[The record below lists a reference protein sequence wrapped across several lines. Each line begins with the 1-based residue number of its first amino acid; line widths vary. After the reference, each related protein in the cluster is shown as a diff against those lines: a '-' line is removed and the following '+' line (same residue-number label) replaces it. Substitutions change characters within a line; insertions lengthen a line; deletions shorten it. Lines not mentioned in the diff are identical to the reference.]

1 VLKPVPALK
10 PGFDLDV
17 AAMLAAIGPSTR
29 VIIINSPN
37 NPTGCVYSQATLAR
51 LAAGLEQVNRNRE
64 RPVFLLSDEP
74 YRFLTYDGVV
84 VPPILP
90 LSPFAVVVGSFS
102 KRLSIAGERIGY
114 LAINPGMP
122 DGGLLMQAVAMT
134 TRTLG
139 FVNAPVI
146 GQKLALMLLNEGVDL
161 GIYAHRRA
169 LMAQVLDAA
178 GISYTMPQGA
188 FYFYPAA
195 PGGDD
200 LAFVQHLLAE
210 NILAVPG
217 REYGLADM
225 IKLDFA
231 KTFRY
236 ALEEMIHAPGVT
248 PSVDELWRRF
258 HGHLKRAV
266 EVIAEGV
273 DLHIEHMHEVFPEL
287 VLDLFCHGPVERGV
301 DASHGGVEI
310 INIGVDGSSL
320 ATVADS
326 FAALEERVER
336 EGRFTWH
343 EMWEHLETNWEG
355 PGGEQARQ
363 LMRNIR
369 RFGSGD
375 SVADGWAKRISKA
388 FTAMVVEKPTP
399 NGHRMVPGLFTWAL
413 TVAFGQRL
421 GATPNGRRA
430 GEPVSHGPN
439 PEPGFNGGQ
448 PGTPTQM
455 AVAVAGVQPGFGNT
469 APLQLDMDPG
479 MVSGPAGVAKVA
491 ALIRGH
497 FDLGGTMINM
507 NIVDRNTILAAAE
520 NPAAYP
526 DLIVRITGFSAY
538 FASLSD
544 ELRQYVVD
552 RVVLEA

>member
-1 VLKPVPALK
+1 MLNPIVSSPVPPQPIARLRIYAFKSIICAWVFRTSRSAALAAALAEEQQAPGLKAAHVLVACGAAGALTSFFRAVLEPGDEVLCPAPYFVEYGFYCGHFGGVLKPVPALK

-210 NILAVPG
+210 NILAVPVAASMP
-217 REYGLADM
+217 RL
-225 IKLDFA
+225 
-231 KTFRY
+231 R
-236 ALEEMIHAPGVT
+236 
-248 PSVDELWRRF
+248 
-258 HGHLKRAV
+258 
-266 EVIAEGV
+266 
-273 DLHIEHMHEVFPEL
+273 PEL
-287 VLDLFCHGPVERGV
+287 QRRDRDHRALSRGLRARRQV
-301 DASHGGVEI
+301 DV
-310 INIGVDGSSL
+310 
-320 ATVADS
+320 T
-326 FAALEERVER
+326 
-336 EGRFTWH
+336 
-343 EMWEHLETNWEG
+343 
-355 PGGEQARQ
+355 
-363 LMRNIR
+363 
-369 RFGSGD
+369 
-375 SVADGWAKRISKA
+375 
-388 FTAMVVEKPTP
+388 
-399 NGHRMVPGLFTWAL
+399 
-413 TVAFGQRL
+413 
-421 GATPNGRRA
+421 
-430 GEPVSHGPN
+430 
-439 PEPGFNGGQ
+439 
-448 PGTPTQM
+448 
-455 AVAVAGVQPGFGNT
+455 
-469 APLQLDMDPG
+469 
-479 MVSGPAGVAKVA
+479 
-491 ALIRGH
+491 
-497 FDLGGTMINM
+497 
-507 NIVDRNTILAAAE
+507 
-520 NPAAYP
+520 
-526 DLIVRITGFSAY
+526 
-538 FASLSD
+538 
-544 ELRQYVVD
+544 
-552 RVVLEA
+552 

>member
-1 VLKPVPALK
+1 MQVISKSIADQIGNASWIRRMFEEGNELRRRFGADRVFDFSLGNPDLPPPPATAAALDQIRREVHQPRSLGYVSNAGMPELRAALAAALAEEQQAPGLKAAHVLVACGAAGALTSFFRAVLEPGDEVLCPAPYFVEYGFYCGHFGGVLKPVPALQ

-217 REYGLADM
+217 RG
-225 IKLDFA
+225 FGC
-231 KTFRY
+231 
-236 ALEEMIHAPGVT
+236 PGFVRLSF
-248 PSVDELWRRF
+248 SVETETIERSAEGF
-258 HGHLKRAV
+258 KRA
-266 EVIAEGV
+266 
-273 DLHIEHMHEVFPEL
+273 
-287 VLDLFCHGPVERGV
+287 
-301 DASHGGVEI
+301 
-310 INIGVDGSSL
+310 
-320 ATVADS
+320 
-326 FAALEERVER
+326 AA
-336 EGRFTWH
+336 G
-343 EMWEHLETNWEG
+343 
-355 PGGEQARQ
+355 
-363 LMRNIR
+363 
-369 RFGSGD
+369 
-375 SVADGWAKRISKA
+375 
-388 FTAMVVEKPTP
+388 
-399 NGHRMVPGLFTWAL
+399 
-413 TVAFGQRL
+413 
-421 GATPNGRRA
+421 
-430 GEPVSHGPN
+430 
-439 PEPGFNGGQ
+439 
-448 PGTPTQM
+448 
-455 AVAVAGVQPGFGNT
+455 
-469 APLQLDMDPG
+469 
-479 MVSGPAGVAKVA
+479 
-491 ALIRGH
+491 
-497 FDLGGTMINM
+497 
-507 NIVDRNTILAAAE
+507 
-520 NPAAYP
+520 
-526 DLIVRITGFSAY
+526 
-538 FASLSD
+538 
-544 ELRQYVVD
+544 
-552 RVVLEA
+552 